1 MRHGA
6 GLEGHFLVHHHRAIA
21 GIDDHLGRTERRLIA
36 DYEAM
41 IGDLAAKLT
50 KRNHR
55 FAVAL
60 ARIPDEIRGYGPVK
74 EKSVEK
80 AEKNKAALL
89 AQFANPPAEE
99 KETRLEAAE

>member
-1 MRHGA
+1 MKWLAKLKRLRGTA
-6 GLEGHFLVHHHRAIA
+6 FDPFGRTGER
-21 GIDDHLGRTERRLIA
+21 RTERRLIA